1 MSLLVFLRYDVAPA
15 NGVLVPTRGPNTK
28 SRNDDSWPYSIH
40 ILWQYISNHSKLSGW
55 KYLYKPTIS
64 IMHVLFVE
72 ESWKRLIRQNYW
84 VHFSADKKWAIYIR
98 TKLEC
103 QAEKVL
109 IIWRQNKNLRI
120 KSHLTVKQ
128 IKLDESQLNAKLIL
142 YSFLVTWEWKLSQLS
157 TDAHTWHLDIL
168 QQEQPLS

>member
-1 MSLLVFLRYDVAPA
+1 
-15 NGVLVPTRGPNTK
+15 
-28 SRNDDSWPYSIH
+28 
-40 ILWQYISNHSKLSGW
+40 
-55 KYLYKPTIS
+55 
-64 IMHVLFVE
+64 MHVLFVE